1 MTAAHLPRIGHGVS
15 PCEPSRGGWRRS
27 PRGVVGIR
35 MLCMAWSGNALCAAS
50 RVAPD
55 HRCRCGSTQAACSA
69 VAAKP
74 AGDIGCRAVRD
85 RPVTT
90 RTGAMVAARRADSH
104 TKRARVL
111 AAIDQ
116 LVAEAAPVTV
126 AAVARRAK
134 VSTWLVYTPE
144 LREAITAAR
153 ARRTDTTS
161 GAPAAAAAVATDLA
175 LARAEI
181 GRLRAERDRQDHQ
194 LRRSLGARVE
204 QLAKADL
211 VERVDELTAYSR
223 QLASQ
228 LTAANAEGRQLQARV
243 AELEDDLT
251 AARAS
256 LRRVIRAE
264 NLPAATAPS
273 RPQGVSR

>member
-1 MTAAHLPRIGHGVS
+1 MTA
-15 PCEPSRGGWRRS
+15 
-27 PRGVVGIR
+27 
-35 MLCMAWSGNALCAAS
+35 
-50 RVAPD
+50 
-55 HRCRCGSTQAACSA
+55 
-69 VAAKP
+69 
-74 AGDIGCRAVRD
+74 
-85 RPVTT
+85 RPQTE
-90 RTGAMVAARRADSH
+90 AMVAARRADSL

-116 LVAEAAPVTV
+116 LVAEAAPITV

-144 LREAITAAR
+144 LREAITAAQ
-153 ARRTDTTS
+153 ARRTDTTG
-161 GAPAAAAAVATDLA
+161 GAPAAAATATDLA

-181 GRLRAERDRQDHQ
+181 TRLRAERDRQDHQ
-194 LRRSLGARVE
+194 LRRSLGARVD

-211 VERVDELTAYSR
+211 VERVDELTRHNR
-223 QLASQ
+223 QLAAQ
-228 LTAANAEGRQLQARV
+228 LTVANAEGRQLQARV

-264 NLPAATAPS
+264 NLPAATPPLRQQGAP
-273 RPQGVSR
+273 R